1 MATQIDNQIIEKVRG
16 VYDWLAE
23 QIKGR
28 GESAGQCRQCGK
40 CCAFDDY
47 DHRLFVTT
55 PEIVYFKTKVGT
67 DVLKEM
73 TAGVCPYNDEAKCS
87 VYEYRFAGC
96 RVFCCSGDKDFQS
109 ELIEKAIKKFKEM
122 CDKYGV
128 EYRYGDLRDFGG
140 V

>member
-1 MATQIDNQIIEKVRG
+1 MAAQINNQIIEKVRG

-23 QIKGR
+23 QIKEHS
-28 GESAGQCRQCGK
+28 ESAGQCRQCGK

-55 PEIVYFKTKVGT
+55 PEMIYFETKVGT

-73 TAGVCPYNDEAKCS
+73 TQGVCSYNKDGKCS

-96 RVFCCSGDKDFQS
+96 RVFCCNGDKDFQS
-109 ELIEKAIKKFKEM
+109 ELIEKAIKKFKEV
-122 CDKYGV
+122 CDEYGV
-128 EYRYGDLRDFGG
+128 EYRYGDLRGFEG